1 MDDNFYDYLNAQDSY
16 AVNPTFNLSA
26 GEYPS
31 FNETYYGDDED
42 IFPEYYQDKYSVS
55 ADPAIAANPQL
66 QEALRFVTDLTESG
80 EAQPFDNFSRLGDKL
95 FGAVSSSIVAVA
107 SALGRRE
114 AERIAPLQ
122 QVAPQGFNWFPIL
135 LAIAALGGLAFFM
148 TRR

>member
-1 MDDNFYDYLNAQDSY
+1 MNGFYDYLNEQDAY
-16 AVNPTFNLSA
+16 AVNPISNLSA
-26 GEYPS
+26 GEYPA
-31 FNETYYGDDED
+31 FDDVYYDDD
-42 IFPEYYQDKYSVS
+42 YFPEYYQDKYSAS

-122 QVAPQGFNWFPIL
+122 QVSTPSFNWFPIL